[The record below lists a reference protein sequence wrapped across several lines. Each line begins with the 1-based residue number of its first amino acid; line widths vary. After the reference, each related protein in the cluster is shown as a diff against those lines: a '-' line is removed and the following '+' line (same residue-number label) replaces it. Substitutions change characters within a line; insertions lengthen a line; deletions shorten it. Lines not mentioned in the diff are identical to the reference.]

1 MRFPDGLS
9 DVDVKYPPDGAQRDS
24 VRLVVET
31 AILRARAAPGADLGP
46 RCSIDP
52 REGSRTRLPDRLE
65 AVIGQLRRP
74 LPHTRGEH
82 HMRKRHVRR
91 GALIALALAAAV
103 SGATVANAATSKVT
117 PPSSISSAGTLLF
130 CSDITYPPEEFY
142 EGTKPVGS
150 DIEIGTALAAQM
162 GVKAD
167 FQNTGFDGII
177 PALEGKKCDA
187 VISGMNDTAD
197 RRKKVDFTDYLSV
210 GQSFMVK
217 KGNPEKITSIAGNAG
232 KTVSVEVGTT
242 NASFLVAQSKLLVK
256 AGKKSITVK
265 TFPKDTDAANALA
278 TGKVDAYFGDAPV
291 VAYYVGKS
299 PSQFAFGGKAVNP
312 IAVGIATRKGDA
324 LTAAMKKAVA
334 NLYADGTMTKIL
346 AKWKMSTTAMKR

>member
-1 MRFPDGLS
+1 
-9 DVDVKYPPDGAQRDS
+9 
-24 VRLVVET
+24 
-31 AILRARAAPGADLGP
+31 
-46 RCSIDP
+46 
-52 REGSRTRLPDRLE
+52 
-65 AVIGQLRRP
+65 
-74 LPHTRGEH
+74 
-82 HMRKRHVRR
+82 MRKQHVRS
-91 GALIALALAAAV
+91 GALLALALGVSAFAA
-103 SGATVANAATSKVT
+103 GAASATTAKVT
-117 PPSSISSAGTLLF
+117 PPPSIKSAKQLLF

-150 DIEIGTALAAQM
+150 DIEIGNAIAAQM
-162 GVKAD
+162 GVKAS

-177 PALEGKKCDA
+177 PALLGKKCDA
-187 VISGMNDTAD
+187 VISGMNDTPA
-197 RRKKVDFTDYLSV
+197 RRKQVDFTDYLSV

-242 NASFLVAQSKLLVK
+242 NADFLIAQSKLLVK
-256 AGKKSITVK
+256 AGKKPITVK

-299 PSQFAFGGKAVNP
+299 PSQFEFGGKAVNP
-312 IAVGIATRKGDA
+312 ISVGIATRKGDP

-334 NLYADGTMTKIL
+334 KLYADGTMKKIL
-346 AKWKMSTTAMKR
+346 AKWKMSSTAMKR

>member
-1 MRFPDGLS
+1 
-9 DVDVKYPPDGAQRDS
+9 
-24 VRLVVET
+24 
-31 AILRARAAPGADLGP
+31 
-46 RCSIDP
+46 
-52 REGSRTRLPDRLE
+52 
-65 AVIGQLRRP
+65 
-74 LPHTRGEH
+74 
-82 HMRKRHVRR
+82 MRKRHVRS
-91 GALIALALAAAV
+91 GALLALALGVSAFGAGAA
-103 SGATVANAATSKVT
+103 GAATAKVT
-117 PPSSISSAGTLLF
+117 PPPSITSAKELLF

-150 DIEIGTALAAQM
+150 DIEIGNAIAAQM
-162 GVKAD
+162 GAKAS

-177 PALEGKKCDA
+177 PALLGKKCDA
-187 VISGMNDTAD
+187 VISGMNDTPA
-197 RRKKVDFTDYLSV
+197 RRKQVDFTDYLSV

-242 NASFLVAQSKLLVK
+242 NADFLIAQSKLLVK
-256 AGKKSITVK
+256 AGKKPITVK

-299 PSQFAFGGKAVNP
+299 PSQFEFGGKAVNP
-312 IAVGIATRKGDA
+312 ISVGIATRKGDQ

-334 NLYADGTMTKIL
+334 NLYANGTMKKIL
-346 AKWKMSTTAMKR
+346 AKWKMSSTVLKR

>member
-1 MRFPDGLS
+1 
-9 DVDVKYPPDGAQRDS
+9 
-24 VRLVVET
+24 
-31 AILRARAAPGADLGP
+31 
-46 RCSIDP
+46 
-52 REGSRTRLPDRLE
+52 
-65 AVIGQLRRP
+65 
-74 LPHTRGEH
+74 
-82 HMRKRHVRR
+82 MRKRHVRS
-91 GALIALALAAAV
+91 GALLALALGVSAFGAGAA
-103 SGATVANAATSKVT
+103 GAATAKVT
-117 PPSSISSAGTLLF
+117 PPPSITSAKELLF

-150 DIEIGTALAAQM
+150 DIEIGNAIAAQM
-162 GVKAD
+162 GVKAS

-177 PALEGKKCDA
+177 PALLGKKCDA
-187 VISGMNDTAD
+187 VISGMNDTPA
-197 RRKKVDFTDYLSV
+197 RRKQVDFTDYLSV

-242 NASFLVAQSKLLVK
+242 NADFLIAQSKLLVK
-256 AGKKSITVK
+256 AGKKPITVK

-299 PSQFAFGGKAVNP
+299 PSQFEFGGKAVNP
-312 IAVGIATRKGDA
+312 ISVGIATRKGDQ

-334 NLYADGTMTKIL
+334 NLYANGTMKKIL
-346 AKWKMSTTAMKR
+346 AKWKMSSTVLKR

>member
-1 MRFPDGLS
+1 
-9 DVDVKYPPDGAQRDS
+9 
-24 VRLVVET
+24 
-31 AILRARAAPGADLGP
+31 
-46 RCSIDP
+46 
-52 REGSRTRLPDRLE
+52 
-65 AVIGQLRRP
+65 
-74 LPHTRGEH
+74 
-82 HMRKRHVRR
+82 MRKRHVRS
-91 GALIALALAAAV
+91 GALLALALGVSAFGAGAA
-103 SGATVANAATSKVT
+103 GAATAKVT
-117 PPSSISSAGTLLF
+117 PPPSITSAKELLF

-150 DIEIGTALAAQM
+150 DIEIGNAIAAQM
-162 GVKAD
+162 GVKAS

-177 PALEGKKCDA
+177 PALLGKKCDA
-187 VISGMNDTAD
+187 VISGMNDTPA
-197 RRKKVDFTDYLSV
+197 RRKQVDFTDYLSV

-242 NASFLVAQSKLLVK
+242 NADFLIAQSKLLVK
-256 AGKKSITVK
+256 AGKKPITVK

-299 PSQFAFGGKAVNP
+299 PSQFEFGGKAVNP
-312 IAVGIATRKGDA
+312 ISVGIATRKGDQ

-334 NLYADGTMTKIL
+334 KLYADGTMKKIL
-346 AKWKMSTTAMKR
+346 AKWKMSSTAMKR